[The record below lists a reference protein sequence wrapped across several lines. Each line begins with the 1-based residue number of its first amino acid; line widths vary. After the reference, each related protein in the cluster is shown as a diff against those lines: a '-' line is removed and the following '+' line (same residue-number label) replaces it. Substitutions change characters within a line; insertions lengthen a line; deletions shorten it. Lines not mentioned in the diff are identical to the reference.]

1 MKKLASSFVIIL
13 GLSLLGLQSFASEG
27 RTSVKSIS
35 FVTENPWDVFKG
47 VVHTYKTSNVEF
59 MYKSDVEQQ
68 AFLLAATEIKEILSG
83 NSDIRAE
90 QKIRRIDQAVTV
102 FKYLWDTK
110 DLMHAE
116 QIGEEVVD
124 IPKVI

>member
-27 RTSVKSIS
+27 RTYGKSIS
-35 FVTENPWDVFKG
+35 SITENPWEVFKG
-47 VVHTYKTSNVEF
+47 VVHTYKTSSVEF
-59 MYKSDVEQQ
+59 IYKSEAERD
-68 AFLLAATEIKEILSG
+68 AFFLAANEIKEIFSE

-90 QKIRRIDQAVTV
+90 QKIRRIDQTSTV

-110 DLMHAE
+110 DLIHAKL
-116 QIGEEVVD
+116 IEEKVVE
-124 IPKVI
+124 IP